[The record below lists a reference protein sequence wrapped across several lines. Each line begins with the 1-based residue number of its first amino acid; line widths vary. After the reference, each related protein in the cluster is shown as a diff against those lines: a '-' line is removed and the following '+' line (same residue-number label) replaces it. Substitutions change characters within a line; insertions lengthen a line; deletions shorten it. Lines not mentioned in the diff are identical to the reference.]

1 MELSVVIPVH
11 DEADNICPL
20 LAEVVLALRER
31 GDYEIIVVD
40 DGSAD
45 TTPEVLTTA
54 RRELPQL
61 RVVRHALRAGQSAA
75 LVTGVRHARG
85 RVIATLDGDGQ
96 NDPADL
102 PGLLRLL
109 SSDEGG
115 VGLVTGH
122 RVARHDSALQRF
134 SSRVANS
141 IRSWVLR
148 DGTRDT
154 GCGLK
159 VFRRETFMA
168 LPVFDHMHRFLP
180 ALVLRQGGRVRSV
193 PVHHRPRTRGRSHYG
208 VHNRLWVGLVDLA
221 GVAWLQRRM
230 PRVQAVE
237 ENSNLEPS
245 S

>member
-1 MELSVVIPVH
+1 
-11 DEADNICPL
+11 